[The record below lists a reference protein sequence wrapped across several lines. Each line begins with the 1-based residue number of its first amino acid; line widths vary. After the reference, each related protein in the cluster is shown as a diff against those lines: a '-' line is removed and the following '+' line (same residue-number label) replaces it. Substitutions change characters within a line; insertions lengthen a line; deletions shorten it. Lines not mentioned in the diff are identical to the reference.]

1 MPSAFSPRSRQE
13 EGPTGK
19 FGDIHMLHYPLRV
32 LIADFDL
39 LAPCF
44 LHSPR
49 KPGWNSPPSGHGG
62 EHSAMHHI
70 FIPHH
75 LYTQA
80 PPSQEEDSFDSLDRV
95 KEILADG
102 EHPFP
107 IERKVLKELLQ
118 HKTDRDIQRIKF
130 LSSGQL
136 CHNMLPSALP
146 LTRERLRIL
155 QEHFI
160 RYTLNVIAL
169 SYSHLKLSIGIYR
182 RI

>member
-1 MPSAFSPRSRQE
+1 
-13 EGPTGK
+13 
-19 FGDIHMLHYPLRV
+19 
-32 LIADFDL
+32 
-39 LAPCF
+39 
-44 LHSPR
+44 
-49 KPGWNSPPSGHGG
+49 
-62 EHSAMHHI
+62 MHHI

-75 LYTQA
+75 LYTQT
-80 PPSQEEDSFDSLDRV
+80 PPSQEEDPFDSLDRV

-169 SYSHLKLSIGIYR
+169 SYSHLKLSTGIYR